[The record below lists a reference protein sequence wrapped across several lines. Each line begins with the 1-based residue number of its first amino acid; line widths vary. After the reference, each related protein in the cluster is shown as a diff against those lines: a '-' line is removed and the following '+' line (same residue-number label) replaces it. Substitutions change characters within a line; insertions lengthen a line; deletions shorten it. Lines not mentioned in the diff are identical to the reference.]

1 MSLALRLSIFYGSLC
16 LFSGVQLPFFPV
28 WLKSVGLGPS
38 EISIIIAG
46 NMLLRI
52 VAGPVFA
59 YTADRLDDGRRVVVA
74 LAWSSVAAGSLLLMV
89 SGFWPILTVSL
100 VLMSCWPSITP
111 LIESIA
117 MKAAREGRI
126 DYGRVRIWCS
136 ITFIGASTGTGWL
149 VGWFSAHIVVWCMI
163 VGLLVTLAGTSLLS
177 REVPQPKRRRK
188 KGGQLIATLQI
199 AKHPVFLMG
208 LLTAGLIQSGH
219 AVYYAFGSINW
230 QRLGYG
236 DGVIGILWGIGVIAE
251 ILLFTQSGRIL
262 RRFGAPQLLVI
273 AAAGGVLR
281 WTMLAFN
288 PPLWLVFFCQTL
300 HGLSFGA
307 AHIGAL
313 HFVSQS
319 APPSL
324 ASTAQSLYAAMSAG
338 IMMGAMTLAAGP
350 LYAHFLSGAY
360 LLSASA
366 CLVALGG
373 AIVLSSRWQGGA
385 VISDE
390 EEEEENAG

>member
-230 QRLGYG
+230 QRLGFSEG
-236 DGVIGILWGIGVIAE
+236 MIGILWGLGVVAE
-251 ILLFTQSGRIL
+251 ILLFTQSGRVL
-262 RRFGAPQLLVI
+262 RIFGAPRLLML
-273 AAAGGVLR
+273 AAGGAVLR
-281 WTMLAFN
+281 WTLLAFN
-288 PPLWLVFFCQTL
+288 PPLWLVFFCQAL

-307 AHIGAL
+307 AHLGAL
-313 HFVSQS
+313 NFVSQS

-324 ASTAQSLYAAMSAG
+324 ASTAQSLYAAISAG

-350 LYAHFLSGAY
+350 LYDHFLSEAY
-360 LLSASA
+360 LLPAVTS
-366 CLVALGG
+366 LIALGG
-373 AIVLSSRWQGGA
+373 AVMLQFRWQGGA
-385 VISDE
+385 VVSDE
-390 EEEEENAG
+390 EEEEDAG